1 MEDKTMLPVFKSRTL
16 PGLFEEFF
24 SENLLPNYIEEGAWK
39 STPAVNI
46 YENNEKFE
54 IEIAAPGLDKEDFK
68 VDLKDDYLMVY
79 SEKKDKREEKQN
91 GKAVRTEFRYS
102 SFQRSFA
109 LPKDID
115 ASGINATHKN
125 GILHIEL
132 PKRVEQRNGNSRQI
146 EIQ

>member
-1 MEDKTMLPVFKSRTL
+1 MLPVFKTRSL
-16 PGLFEEFF
+16 PGLFDEFLNG
-24 SENLLPNYIEEGAWK
+24 NLLPNYIEEGAWK

-54 IEIAAPGLDKEDFK
+54 IEIAAPGLEKEDFK
-68 VDLKDDYLMVY
+68 IDLKNDYLLVY
-79 SEKKDKREEKQN
+79 SEKKDKKEEKEK
-91 GKAVRTEFRYS
+91 GKVVRSEFRYS

-115 ASGINATHKN
+115 ATAINATHKN
-125 GILHIEL
+125 GVLIIEL
-132 PKRVEQRNGNSRQI
+132 PKKVEQKDSLVRQI

>member
-1 MEDKTMLPVFKSRTL
+1 MLPVFKNRTL

-46 YENNEKFE
+46 YETKEKFE
-54 IEIAAPGLDKEDFK
+54 IEIAAPGLGKEDFK
-68 VDLKDDYLMVY
+68 IDLKDDYLMVY
-79 SEKKDKREEKQN
+79 SEKKDRREEKDK
-91 GKAVRTEFRYS
+91 GKVVRTEFRYS

-109 LPKDID
+109 LPKNID
-115 ASGINATHKN
+115 VSSINATHKN
-125 GILHIEL
+125 GILLIEL
-132 PKRVEQRNGNSRQI
+132 PKWVEQKDSSSRQI

>member
-1 MEDKTMLPVFKSRTL
+1 MLPVFKTRSL
-16 PGLFEEFF
+16 PGLFDEFF
-24 SENLLPNYIEEGAWK
+24 NGNLLPNYIEEGAWK

-54 IEIAAPGLDKEDFK
+54 IEIAAPGLEKEDFK
-68 VDLKDDYLMVY
+68 IDLKNDYLLVY
-79 SEKKDKREEKQN
+79 SEKKDKKEEKEK
-91 GKAVRTEFRYS
+91 GKVVRSEFRYS

-115 ASGINATHKN
+115 LTAINATHKN
-125 GILHIEL
+125 GVLTIEL
-132 PKRVEQRNGNSRQI
+132 PKKVEQKDSSIRQI

>member
-1 MEDKTMLPVFKSRTL
+1 MLPVFKSRTL

-24 SENLLPNYIEEGAWK
+24 SENLLPNFIEEGAWK

-68 VDLKDDYLMVY
+68 IDLKDDYLMVY
-79 SEKKDKREEKQN
+79 SEKKDQREEKER
-91 GKAVRTEFRYS
+91 GKVVRTEFRYS
-102 SFQRSFA
+102 TFQRSFA
-109 LPKDID
+109 VPKDID
-115 ASGINATHKN
+115 VSQINATHKN

-132 PKRVEQRNGNSRQI
+132 PKRKEQRENSSRQI

>member
-1 MEDKTMLPVFKSRTL
+1 MLPVFKTRSL
-16 PGLFEEFF
+16 PGLFDEFF
-24 SENLLPNYIEEGAWK
+24 NGNLLPNYIEEGAWK

-54 IEIAAPGLDKEDFK
+54 IEIAAPGLEKEDFK
-68 VDLKDDYLMVY
+68 IDLKNDYLLVY
-79 SEKKDKREEKQN
+79 SEKKDKKEEKEK
-91 GKAVRTEFRYS
+91 GKVVRSEFRYS

-115 ASGINATHKN
+115 LTAINATHKN
-125 GILHIEL
+125 GVLTIEL
-132 PKRVEQRNGNSRQI
+132 PKKVEQKDSSVRQI

>member
-1 MEDKTMLPVFKSRTL
+1 MLPVFKTRSL
-16 PGLFEEFF
+16 PGLFDEFF
-24 SENLLPNYIEEGAWK
+24 NGNLLPNYIEEGAWK

-54 IEIAAPGLDKEDFK
+54 IEIAAPGLEKEDFK
-68 VDLKDDYLMVY
+68 IDLKNEYLLVY
-79 SEKKDKREEKQN
+79 SEKKDKKEEKEK
-91 GKAVRTEFRYS
+91 GKVVRSEFRYT

-115 ASGINATHKN
+115 VNAIQASHRN
-125 GILHIEL
+125 GILVIEL
-132 PKRVEQRNGNSRQI
+132 PKKIEQKDSSVRQI